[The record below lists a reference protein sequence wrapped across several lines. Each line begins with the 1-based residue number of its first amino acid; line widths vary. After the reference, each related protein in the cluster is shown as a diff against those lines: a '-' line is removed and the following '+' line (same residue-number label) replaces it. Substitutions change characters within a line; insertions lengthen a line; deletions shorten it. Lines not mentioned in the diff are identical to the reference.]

1 MACGEAR
8 FDGRLSPAEPVEGGV
23 DVVGGG
29 VADAEFV
36 GEGGGLPVAWHGQLG
51 AGKEDA
57 RGDKGQGELPLW
69 RRPRGE
75 QGVKAQGTDGAEDGA
90 DMAVGAGA
98 CDAEGLPGGDEGLPL
113 EGAADEVD
121 EVFREVREVGQSTM
135 ADARA
140 VAVGVPEQMGDVSL
154 ASVFAGN
161 RGHVH
166 AERFARHAGN
176 NR

>member
-1 MACGEAR
+1 MSRQGAGPAVVEAAGDVVEGQAAVTEVACGEAR

-90 DMAVGAGA
+90 DMAVGAARVMRKA
-98 CDAEGLPGGDEGLPL
+98 CPAGMKACPW
-113 EGAADEVD
+113 
-121 EVFREVREVGQSTM
+121 RERRMRSMRCSG
-135 ADARA
+135 R
-140 VAVGVPEQMGDVSL
+140 
-154 ASVFAGN
+154 
-161 RGHVH
+161 
-166 AERFARHAGN
+166 
-176 NR
+176 